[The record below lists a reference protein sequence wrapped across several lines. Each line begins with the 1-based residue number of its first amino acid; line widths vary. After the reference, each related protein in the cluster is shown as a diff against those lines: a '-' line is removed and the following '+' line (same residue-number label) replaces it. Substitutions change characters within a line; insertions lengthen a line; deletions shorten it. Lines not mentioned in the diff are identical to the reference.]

1 MFPQCDLARKQ
12 LLQISYFG
20 TGPRTDYCHNSH
32 MTKTNTVI
40 AYLIAALF
48 AVYLQQAAV
57 ALFLGIGLALTL
69 GPAPIHNASK
79 LSRGALQS
87 GVVILGLA
95 LPFREVV
102 TLGSSN
108 GMIVSVM
115 VLATLISGYVLLKL
129 VRTDDTSGKLL
140 TTGTAVCGGTAVA
153 TMAPVI
159 KAQDSQVAQTLTII
173 FVLNGIAILLFPAI
187 GEQLSMTQ
195 QQFGMWAAMAI
206 HDTSSVV
213 GAAAIYGDEA
223 LTIAATLKVLR
234 ILWLIPVI
242 ILASYSMKRI
252 TANEVRVPLFVT
264 LFFVASVIGG
274 YFQFE
279 SEITSGFS
287 MVSKS
292 LFALALFLIGSQM
305 SLQSLKAICPRLI
318 AMALVLWG
326 ALSTASLLWILNL

>member
-1 MFPQCDLARKQ
+1 MFPQCDLGRKQ
-12 LLQISYFG
+12 LLQISYFW
-20 TGPRTDYCHNSH
+20 TGPRIDCCHTSH

-69 GPAPIHNASK
+69 GPAPIQNASK

-153 TMAPVI
+153 TM
-159 KAQDSQVAQTLTII
+159 
-173 FVLNGIAILLFPAI
+173 
-187 GEQLSMTQ
+187 
-195 QQFGMWAAMAI
+195 
-206 HDTSSVV
+206 DTV
-213 GAAAIYGDEA
+213 
-223 LTIAATLKVLR
+223 
-234 ILWLIPVI
+234 
-242 ILASYSMKRI
+242 ILA
-252 TANEVRVPLFVT
+252 
-264 LFFVASVIGG
+264 
-274 YFQFE
+274 Q
-279 SEITSGFS
+279 
-287 MVSKS
+287 VS
-292 LFALALFLIGSQM
+292 
-305 SLQSLKAICPRLI
+305 
-318 AMALVLWG
+318 LV
-326 ALSTASLLWILNL
+326 

>member
-1 MFPQCDLARKQ
+1 
-12 LLQISYFG
+12 
-20 TGPRTDYCHNSH
+20 
-32 MTKTNTVI
+32 MTKSHTVI
-40 AYLIAALF
+40 AYLIAALL
-48 AVYLQQAAV
+48 ALYTQQAAI

-69 GPAPIHNASK
+69 GPAPIENASK

-95 LPFREVV
+95 LPFREVLA
-102 TLGSSN
+102 LGSSN
-108 GMIVSVM
+108 GMIVSTM

-129 VRTDDTSGKLL
+129 VRADDTSGKLL

-187 GEQLSMTQ
+187 GEQLNMTQ

-213 GAAAIYGDEA
+213 GAAAVYGDEA
-223 LTIAATLKVLR
+223 LTTAATLKVLR

-242 ILASYSMKRI
+242 VLASYSMRRV
-252 TANEVRVPLFVT
+252 TANEVRIPLFVT
-264 LFFVASVIGG
+264 LFFVASLIGG
-274 YFQFE
+274 YFQFD
-279 SEITSGFS
+279 STITSGFS

-305 SLQSLKAICPRLI
+305 SLQSLKTICPRLI

-326 ALSTASLLWILNL
+326 ALSTASLIWILNL

>member
-1 MFPQCDLARKQ
+1 M
-12 LLQISYFG
+12 
-20 TGPRTDYCHNSH
+20 
-32 MTKTNTVI
+32 
-40 AYLIAALF
+40 
-48 AVYLQQAAV
+48 YLQQAAV
-57 ALFLGIGLALTL
+57 ALFLGIGLALAL
-69 GPAPIHNASK
+69 GPAPIQSSLK

-223 LTIAATLKVLR
+223 LTTAATLKVLR

-264 LFFVASVIGG
+264 LFFVASIIGG

-279 SEITSGFS
+279 SEVTSGFS

-305 SLQSLKAICPRLI
+305 SLQSLRTICPRLI

>member
-1 MFPQCDLARKQ
+1 
-12 LLQISYFG
+12 
-20 TGPRTDYCHNSH
+20 

-40 AYLIAALF
+40 AYLAAALL
-48 AVYLQQAAV
+48 ALYTQQPAL
-57 ALFLGIGLALTL
+57 ALFLGMGLALTL
-69 GPAPIHNASK
+69 GPAPINNASK

-95 LPFREVV
+95 LPFREVI

-108 GMIVSVM
+108 GMIVSIM
-115 VLATLISGYVLLKL
+115 VVATLISGYLLLKI
-129 VRTDDTSGKLL
+129 VQTDDTSGKLL

-159 KAQDSQVAQTLTII
+159 KAQDAQVAQTLTII

-187 GEQLSMTQ
+187 GEQLNMSQ

-223 LTIAATLKVLR
+223 LTTAATLKVLR

-252 TANEVRVPLFVT
+252 TANEIRVPLFVA
-264 LFFVASVIGG
+264 LFFVASLVGG

-279 SEITSGFS
+279 SEITRGFS
-287 MVSKS
+287 LVSKS

-305 SLQSLKAICPRLI
+305 SLQSLKTICPKLI
-318 AMALVLWG
+318 AMALILWG
-326 ALSTASLLWILNL
+326 GLSTVSLVWILNL

>member
-1 MFPQCDLARKQ
+1 
-12 LLQISYFG
+12 
-20 TGPRTDYCHNSH
+20 

-48 AVYLQQAAV
+48 ALYLQQAAV

-69 GPAPIHNASK
+69 GPAPIQNASK

-223 LTIAATLKVLR
+223 LTTAATLKVLR

-264 LFFVASVIGG
+264 LFFVASVVGG

-279 SEITSGFS
+279 SEVTSGFS

-305 SLQSLKAICPRLI
+305 SLQSLKTICPRLI

-326 ALSTASLLWILNL
+326 ALSTVSLVWILNL

>member
-1 MFPQCDLARKQ
+1 
-12 LLQISYFG
+12 
-20 TGPRTDYCHNSH
+20 
-32 MTKTNTVI
+32 MTKSHTVI
-40 AYLIAALF
+40 AYLIAALL
-48 AVYLQQAAV
+48 ALYTQQAAI

-69 GPAPIHNASK
+69 GPAPIENASK

-95 LPFREVV
+95 LPFREVLA
-102 TLGSSN
+102 LGSSN
-108 GMIVSVM
+108 GMIVSTM

-129 VRTDDTSGKLL
+129 VRADDTSGKLL

-173 FVLNGIAILLFPAI
+173 FVLNGVAILLFPAI
-187 GEQLSMTQ
+187 GEQLNMTQ

-213 GAAAIYGDEA
+213 GAAAVYGDEA
-223 LTIAATLKVLR
+223 LTTAATLKVLR

-242 ILASYSMKRI
+242 VLASYSMRRV
-252 TANEVRVPLFVT
+252 TANEVRIPLFVT
-264 LFFVASVIGG
+264 LFFVASLIGG
-274 YFQFE
+274 YFQFD
-279 SEITSGFS
+279 STITSGFS

>member
-1 MFPQCDLARKQ
+1 
-12 LLQISYFG
+12 
-20 TGPRTDYCHNSH
+20 
-32 MTKTNTVI
+32 MTKTNTFITYSV
-40 AYLIAALF
+40 AALF

-57 ALFLGIGLALTL
+57 ALFLGIVLALTL
-69 GPAPIHNASK
+69 GPAPLENAPK

-173 FVLNGIAILLFPAI
+173 FVLNGIAILLFPMI
-187 GEQLSMTQ
+187 GERLSMTQ

-223 LTIAATLKVLR
+223 LTTAATLKVLR

-252 TANEVRVPLFVT
+252 TANEVRIPLFVT

-305 SLQSLKAICPRLI
+305 SLQSLKTICPRLI

-326 ALSTASLLWILNL
+326 ALSSASLLWILNL